1 MQNTEQ
7 NPEAGANI
15 INGIDTDALK
25 DLIGQVAEDSENA
38 MTYWR
43 VESKWKGG
51 TRSDAEVAGFGFGK
65 ERIARGF
72 TIKFDEP
79 LELGGTNLFANP
91 QEYLMAAMN
100 ACMIVGYAAGCAME
114 GIEIEELRIETE
126 GEIDLRG
133 FFGLDPNVKPGYDEI
148 LYKVYIRG
156 NGTREQFQKI
166 HENVNATSPNRFNIA
181 KPIKLVSKLIVE

>member
-1 MQNTEQ
+1 MQKSDQT
-7 NPEAGANI
+7 PENGENL

-25 DLIGQVAEDSENA
+25 MLIGQVAEDSEKA
-38 MTYWR
+38 KTYWR

-51 TRSDAEVAGFGFGK
+51 TRSDTEIAGFGFGK
-65 ERIARGF
+65 ERIPRGF

-114 GIEIEELRIETE
+114 GIELEELRIETE

-133 FFGLDPNVKPGYDEI
+133 FFGINPDVKPGYDEI
-148 LYKVYIRG
+148 RYKVYIRG
-156 NGTREQFQKI
+156 NGTPEQFQKI

-181 KPIKLVSKLIVE
+181 NPIKLVSKLIVE